1 MFMFCPECG
10 KKNEEG
16 VNFCE
21 YCGAKIQEPKKVKT
35 PKKDKKPLK
44 KSTKILIAVISV
56 IVIAIVIFFI
66 ICSSKYD
73 PKAVAEGYFLAAAEK
88 DADKL
93 YQYMDVENSDFTS
106 KKVFKKLIETDE
118 KTELVNYSVGTV
130 QKSSDGLSATVPI
143 TYTLKGES
151 SSSTTSVHLVKDKQK
166 KLLFFDNWQVSS
178 DDSMITTDYQ
188 ITTFKDSTVTL
199 EGVNVDKKYLDKKES
214 TDDYDVYVLPTVFEA
229 TYDVTVTLKNGI
241 ELKDEINIGSYGDSN
256 LTNLEV
262 SDATKDAIEKIAPQT
277 IESLYKSAMEKKAF
291 ADIKKDYEYEGADL
305 SDLEDSYDLFMNSIS
320 EDGLTKFTVSKASV
334 DSATITEDGYLRAT
348 IDIEYEYNVKRTF
361 LGEERENTD
370 TTEDT
375 VYLTFDYSKDNYKLV
390 DFYSLDTYFSVF

>member
-1 MFMFCPECG
+1 
-10 KKNEEG
+10 
-16 VNFCE
+16 
-21 YCGAKIQEPKKVKT
+21 
-35 PKKDKKPLK
+35 
-44 KSTKILIAVISV
+44 
-56 IVIAIVIFFI
+56 
-66 ICSSKYD
+66 
-73 PKAVAEGYFLAAAEK
+73 
-88 DADKL
+88 
-93 YQYMDVENSDFTS
+93 
-106 KKVFKKLIETDE
+106 
-118 KTELVNYSVGTV
+118 
-130 QKSSDGLSATVPI
+130 
-143 TYTLKGES
+143 
-151 SSSTTSVHLVKDKQK
+151 
-166 KLLFFDNWQVSS
+166 
-178 DDSMITTDYQ
+178 MITTDYQ

-390 DFYSLDTYFSVF
+390 NFYSLDTYFSVF

>member
-21 YCGAKIQEPKKVKT
+21 HCGAKIQEPKKVKA

-56 IVIAIVIFFI
+56 VVIAIVIFFV
-66 ICSSKYD
+66 ICSGKYD
-73 PKAVAEGYFLAAAEK
+73 PKAIAEGYFLAAAEK

-106 KKVFKKLIETDE
+106 KKVFKKVIETDK

-143 TYTLKGES
+143 TYTLKGDS
-151 SSSTTSVHLVKDKQK
+151 SSSTTSIHLVKDKHN

-178 DDSMITTDYQ
+178 DDSMITTNYQ

-199 EGVNVDKKYLDKKES
+199 EGVKVDKKYLDKKES
-214 TDDYDVYVLPTVFEA
+214 TDDYDVYVLPTIFEA

-241 ELKDEINIGSYGDSN
+241 ELKDEINVGSYGDSN
-256 LTNLEV
+256 LTKLEV

-277 IESLYKSAMEKKAF
+277 IE
-291 ADIKKDYEYEGADL
+291 KDYEYEGADL
-305 SDLEDSYDLFMNSIS
+305 SDLEDSYDSFMKSIS

-390 DFYSLDTYFSVF
+390 NFYSLDTYFSIF